1 MPDSFVTG
9 VDFVALQTRDHEAA
23 AEFYGENAR
32 PAVRQELGQDARV
45 EFQAGNLTLAVMQ
58 SDAFG
63 LEFAPSSTMVALAV
77 DDVETVRQ
85 QLEAKG
91 VEFRGD
97 ILDSGVCHQAFFA
110 DPDGNP
116 LALHHRYA
124 PRTLSER
131 RQSLRRTVADGQDD
145 DDDSRPAPGA

>member
-1 MPDSFVTG
+1 MLAHYRGRMSDIHVTG
-9 VDFVALQTRDHEAA
+9 VDFVALQTRDHAAA
-23 AEFYGENAR
+23 AEFYGKTLGLPFVKAWGKM
-32 PAVRQELGQDARV
+32 PAS

-63 LEFAPSSTMVALAV
+63 IEFAPSSAMVALAV
-77 DDVETVRQ
+77 DDVDATRRE
-85 QLEAKG
+85 LEAKG
-91 VEFRGD
+91 IEFRGA

-124 PRTLSER
+124 
-131 RQSLRRTVADGQDD
+131 D
-145 DDDSRPAPGA
+145 